1 MANPFGPQD
10 KPTATVSPEI
20 GKPDKAPVVPREA
33 EAEQDEQDPID
44 EVDTQYWERCLA
56 DAERAEQ
63 DWRQRGRE
71 IIRIYRNDGY
81 YTPQG
86 KKKLNKDIVFNVL
99 YSNTEVMPIVID
111 VGRRRGNIGPRDP
124 YPTKASAAPAVPT
137 LTSLSPNTA
146 AAGAATPQFVMKLIG
161 TNFTPWST
169 ILLGGIPAPSSIYSY
184 ISPTEMRCQMSPGSS
199 VAGTTSV
206 TVVDH
211 SVATTPSL
219 NFTWT

>member
-1 MANPFGPQD
+1 MALTPQPLFRAQDVGTSTVLGPTVPRNWRVKSNKIGDLTDANPNAA
-10 KPTATVSPEI
+10 KPRYTPAGAADWAGGAYGDDVAQAQATV
-20 GKPDKAPVVPREA
+20 A
-33 EAEQDEQDPID
+33 
-44 EVDTQYWERCLA
+44 LA
-56 DAERAEQ
+56 DKNGGPAQANYGPRNQGDRATLL
-63 DWRQRGRE
+63 G
-71 IIRIYRNDGY
+71 
-81 YTPQG
+81 
-86 KKKLNKDIVFNVL
+86 
-99 YSNTEVMPIVID
+99 MPIVID